1 MVKYEMLG
9 FKNENDY
16 LDYFCKTLLKTNWTY
31 EYFVDWKKVKENI
44 QKYVKEICLLN
55 ALTKVEAKDREKEL
69 RDIFIKYPETISVIP
84 LIIAIREEN
93 ISVLEISDSI
103 FQRNFDFSTR
113 RIEMDTA
120 NELVEFCKKVGL
132 ITLFAEINDLYTYLL
147 GVEVGLD
154 SNTRKNRSGKI
165 FQCIV
170 HLLLKKKLNDKQN
183 IRIECEDSKALENK
197 KVDFAI
203 YNNDKPRIIIEC
215 NFYGIT
221 GSKPTETIR
230 SYKNLQKE
238 IHNKGM
244 HFIWITDG
252 GGWEKMKRQ
261 LTANLKYFDYLMNY
275 TIASEKI
282 AQLIPSLL

>member
-9 FKNENDY
+9 FKSEIDY
-16 LDYFCKTLLKTNWTY
+16 LEYFYTTLLKTNRTY
-31 EYFVDWKKVKENI
+31 EYFVDWGKVKENI
-44 QKYVKEICLLN
+44 QKYVKEIYLLN
-55 ALTKVEAKDREKEL
+55 ALTKIEAKDRETEL
-69 RDIFIKYPETISVIP
+69 RNIFIKYPETISVIP
-84 LIIAIREEN
+84 LIIAIREKS

-103 FQRNFDFSTR
+103 SQKEFNFSTR
-113 RIEMDTA
+113 SIGVDDA
-120 NELVEFCKKVGL
+120 SNLVEFCKNVGL

-230 SYKNLQKE
+230 SYKNLQRE
-238 IHNKGM
+238 IHDKGM
-244 HFIWITDG
+244 YFIWITDG
-252 GGWEKMKRQ
+252 KGWKKMKNQ
-261 LTANLKYFDYLMNY
+261 LTVNLNYFDYLMNY
-275 TIASEKI
+275 TIASRKI
-282 AQLIPSLL
+282 EQLILSLL